1 MHRVDSRCQRDFQRY
16 VKMAPLMS
24 RRSSALAFVGFLA
37 LGTLAPR
44 AGAVEPP
51 DYVRAFHRGDYP
63 GAKALVGFTAGALA
77 QQENDR
83 LLAREEQEANAAS
96 IGQEE
101 PDPRQ

>member
-37 LGTLAPR
+37 LGTLTPR

-51 DYVRAFHRGDYP
+51 DYVRAYY
-63 GAKALVGFTAGALA
+63 VGFTAGALA